1 MIFERRAG
9 SGLKILVVFCSAL
22 AILTSLG
29 LVAIF
34 LVAMKSISDWEGVQ
48 VFQGLTMLLCPVS
61 VLVFSIV
68 MLLCFHCL
76 TRNGA
81 RSKITQLNYWRFM
94 ELKRVSKSWN
104 PLLTHLNRRSLSV
117 GSSMRLIRS
126 RAVNN
131 EPNSI

>member
-81 RSKITQLNYWRFM
+81 RSKKHAIELLAVYGTKKSFEKLESFVDASKPAFTQRGL
-94 ELKRVSKSWN
+94 LHAIDQIKS
-104 PLLTHLNRRSLSV
+104 RQ
-117 GSSMRLIRS
+117 
-126 RAVNN
+126 
-131 EPNSI
+131 